1 MARHLKGLKTVFP
14 EEEKEHR
21 RRKRERIIIVIT
33 SVLVIAITFW
43 ETKILRTEIPFSTTQ
58 RVVLFALIN
67 INIILLLLLIF
78 LVVRNLSKLFLERKR
93 KILGS
98 KIRTKLVMG
107 FVTLSLIPTIV
118 LFVIAYEFMT
128 TGMDYW
134 FTIHLERSLEDSLD
148 VGKAYYQSSQRGTR
162 IYAQQISQ
170 DLAQPGAL
178 NPSNSPEV
186 QKLLQ
191 DKLQEYGLS
200 WVALYLPNMERRFQV
215 ARAEP
220 FLEFFNAP
228 SLAVIQKGFRPSGI
242 TDIQSTSEGD
252 FFIAG
257 VPVWDKT
264 QTKEAAATLVAV
276 SYFPK
281 SLMRKMDAISS
292 GLEGY
297 RQMQLLKNPIK
308 FTYLV
313 ILSIVSLLIIFS
325 ATWFGFYLAKGIT
338 IPIQRLAEGTF
349 RVAQGDYNFTIDLEA
364 KDEFGLLVQSFNQ
377 MTADLKEGQTE
388 LERINEELRKSY
400 EEINQRRRYME
411 TILANIGAGVIS
423 VDVVGRISIINTSAK
438 EMLNIKTE
446 KVLGRPYREV
456 LRQEHFALV
465 QDIVANLDGLKKG
478 TLERSLQIP
487 LRDRTLT
494 LLVKITML
502 RDEEGRYLGL
512 VIVFDDLTEI
522 ERIQKVS
529 AWREVARRL
538 AHEIKNP
545 LTPIKLSA
553 QRLRKR
559 YLDQL
564 PDGRDI
570 FDDCTQTII
579 NQVDELTRL
588 VNEFFVFARLP
599 AVTLSR
605 NDLNALI
612 PEVLVLYQESHK
624 HIRFS
629 FEPDTRTP
637 SFMLDREQI
646 KRVMIN
652 LFDNALAAIEGRG
665 EIAIKTGYDPLLKM
679 AHIEVAD
686 TGKGIP
692 PQDKDRLFEPYFS
705 TKKGGTG
712 LGLTIASSIISDHRG
727 HIRVR
732 NNEPQGTIFTIELPL
747 EV

>member
-1 MARHLKGLKTVFP
+1 MAPHLKGLKKVFP

-43 ETKILRTEIPFSTTQ
+43 ETKILRTELPFSTTQ

-98 KIRTKLVMG
+98 KIRTKLVLG

-170 DLAQPGAL
+170 DLTQPGAL
-178 NPSNSPEV
+178 SPANSLEV

-215 ARAEP
+215 ARPEA
-220 FLEFFNAP
+220 FLEFFDP
-228 SLAVIQKGFRPSGI
+228 PPLSFIQKGFRPSGI

-257 VPVWDKT
+257 VPVWDKS
-264 QTKEAAATLVAV
+264 QTKEAAASLVVV

-281 SLMRKMDAISS
+281 SLMRKMDAISG

-308 FTYLV
+308 FTYLI

-349 RVAQGDYNFTIDLEA
+349 RVAQGDYNFTIDLDA
-364 KDEFGLLVQSFNQ
+364 KDEFGLLVRSFNQ
-377 MTADLKEGQTE
+377 MTADLKDGQAE

-456 LRQEHFALV
+456 LRPEHFALV
-465 QDIVANLDGLKKG
+465 QDVVANLDGLKKG

-494 LLVKITML
+494 LLVKITLL

-522 ERIQKVS
+522 EKIQKVS

-553 QRLRKR
+553 QRLRKK

-564 PDGRDI
+564 PNGRDI

-605 NDLNALI
+605 NDLNTLI

-624 HIRFS
+624 HLRFS
-629 FEPDTRTP
+629 FEPDTQVP
-637 SFMLDREQI
+637 PFMLDREQI

-652 LFDNALAAIEGRG
+652 LFDNAVSAIEGRG
-665 EIAIKTGYDPLLKM
+665 EIGVKTGYDPLLKM
-679 AHIEVAD
+679 AQIEVSD

-705 TKKGGTG
+705 TKKEGTG

-727 HIRVR
+727 HIRVK

>member
-1 MARHLKGLKTVFP
+1 MAQHLKGLKTVFP

-33 SVLVIAITFW
+33 SVVVIAITFW

-58 RVVLFALIN
+58 RVILFALIN

-98 KIRTKLVMG
+98 KIRTKLVLG

-134 FTIHLERSLEDSLD
+134 FTIHLEKSLEDSLD

-162 IYAQQISQ
+162 MYAQQISQ
-170 DLAQPGAL
+170 DLAQTGAL
-178 NPSNSPEV
+178 SPDNSLEV

-215 ARAEP
+215 SRPEA
-220 FLEFFNAP
+220 FLEFFNPP
-228 SLAVIQKGFRPSGI
+228 SLSIIQKGFRPPGI
-242 TDIQSTSEGD
+242 TDIQSTPEGD

-257 VPVWDKT
+257 VPVWDKSL
-264 QTKEAAATLVAV
+264 TKEAVAALVVV

-297 RQMQLLKNPIK
+297 RQMQLLKNPVK
-308 FTYLV
+308 FTYLI

-349 RVAQGDYNFTIDLEA
+349 RVAQGDYNFSIDLDA
-364 KDEFGLLVQSFNQ
+364 KDEFGLLVKSFNQ
-377 MTADLKEGQTE
+377 MTADLKDGQTE

-456 LRQEHFALV
+456 LRPEHFALL
-465 QDIVANLDGLKKG
+465 QDVVANLDGLKKG
-478 TLERSLQIP
+478 TLERSLQVP

-522 ERIQKVS
+522 EKIQRVT

-553 QRLRKR
+553 QRLRKK

-564 PDGRDI
+564 PNGRDI

-579 NQVDELTRL
+579 NQVDALTRL

-605 NDLNALI
+605 NDLNTLI

-624 HIRFS
+624 HIRFC
-629 FEPDTRTP
+629 FEPDKQMP
-637 SFMLDREQI
+637 PFLMDGEQI

-652 LFDNALAAIEGRG
+652 LFDNAVSAIEGLG
-665 EIAIKTGYDPLLKM
+665 EIAVKTGYDPLLKM
-679 AHIEVAD
+679 ARIEVSD

-712 LGLTIASSIISDHRG
+712 LGLTIVSSIISDHRG

-732 NNEPQGTIFTIELPL
+732 NNEPQGTIFSIELPL

>member
-1 MARHLKGLKTVFP
+1 MVQTLKGLKPVLP
-14 EEEKEHR
+14 EEEKEQS
-21 RRKRERIIIVIT
+21 RRKRERIIMVIT
-33 SVLVIAITFW
+33 SVVVIAITFW
-43 ETKILRTEIPFSTTQ
+43 ETKVLRTDFPFSTTQ
-58 RVVLFALIN
+58 RVILFALVN
-67 INIILLLLLIF
+67 INVILLLLLIF
-78 LVVRNLSKLFLERKR
+78 LVVRNLFKLFLERKR

-98 KIRTKLVMG
+98 KIRTKLVLG

-118 LFVIAYEFMT
+118 LFVIAFQFMT

-148 VGKAYYQSSQRGTR
+148 VGKAYYRSSQRGNL

-170 DLAQPGAL
+170 DLGHPGTL
-178 NPSNSPEV
+178 SSSDPRVV
-186 QKLLQ
+186 QKFLQ
-191 DKLQEYGLS
+191 DKSQEYGLS
-200 WVALYLPNMERRFQV
+200 WAALYLPNMERRFQV
-215 ARAEP
+215 VRPEAFIR
-220 FLEFFNAP
+220 FFQEP
-228 SLAVIQKGFRPSGI
+228 SLSFIQKGFRPSGV

-257 VPVWDKT
+257 VPVWDKS
-264 QTKEAAATLVAV
+264 QTPEAVAVLVAV

-281 SLMRKMDAISS
+281 SLMKKMDAISS

-308 FTYLV
+308 FTYLI
-313 ILSIVSLLIIFS
+313 ILSIVTLLIIFS

-338 IPIQRLAEGTF
+338 IPIQKLAEGTF

-364 KDEFGLLVQSFNQ
+364 KDEFGVLVNSFNR
-377 MTADLKEGQTE
+377 MTADLKDGQSE
-388 LERINEELRKSY
+388 LERINEELRKSN

-423 VDVVGRISIINTSAK
+423 VDAVGRISIINTSAK

-456 LRQEHFALV
+456 LRPEHFTLV
-465 QDIVANLDGLKKG
+465 QDFVGNLDGLKKG

-494 LLVKITML
+494 LLVKITLL
-502 RDEEGRYLGL
+502 RDEEGRYLGM

-522 ERIQKVS
+522 EKIQKVS

-553 QRLRKR
+553 QRLRKK
-559 YLDQL
+559 YLDKL
-564 PDGRDI
+564 PDGREV
-570 FDDCTQTII
+570 FDDCTQIII

-599 AVTLSR
+599 AVTLTR
-605 NDLNALI
+605 NDLN
-612 PEVLVLYQESHK
+612 Y
-624 HIRFS
+624 
-629 FEPDTRTP
+629 PDSGSP
-637 SFMLDREQI
+637 GSLS
-646 KRVMIN
+646 
-652 LFDNALAAIEGRG
+652 
-665 EIAIKTGYDPLLKM
+665 
-679 AHIEVAD
+679 
-686 TGKGIP
+686 GK
-692 PQDKDRLFEPYFS
+692 S
-705 TKKGGTG
+705 
-712 LGLTIASSIISDHRG
+712 
-727 HIRVR
+727 
-732 NNEPQGTIFTIELPL
+732 
-747 EV
+747 

>member
-1 MARHLKGLKTVFP
+1 MAQHLKGLKTDFP

-21 RRKRERIIIVIT
+21 RRRRERIIIVIT
-33 SVLVIAITFW
+33 SVVVIAITFW

-58 RVVLFALIN
+58 RVILFALIN

-162 IYAQQISQ
+162 TYAQQISQ

-178 NPSNSPEV
+178 SPANSLEV

-215 ARAEP
+215 ARPEA

-228 SLAVIQKGFRPSGI
+228 SLSFIQKGFQPSGI
-242 TDIQSTSEGD
+242 TDIQSTPEGD

-257 VPVWDKT
+257 VPVWDKS
-264 QTKEAAATLVAV
+264 QSKAAAATLVVV

-281 SLMRKMDAISS
+281 TLMRKMDAISS

-308 FTYLV
+308 FTYLI
-313 ILSIVSLLIIFS
+313 ILSIVTLLIIFS

-349 RVAQGDYNFTIDLEA
+349 RVAQGDYNFTIDLDA
-364 KDEFGLLVQSFNQ
+364 KDEFGLLVRSFNQ

-456 LRQEHFALV
+456 LRPEHFALV
-465 QDIVANLDGLKKG
+465 QDVVANLDGLKKG
-478 TLERSLQIP
+478 TLERSLQVP

-502 RDEEGRYLGL
+502 RDEEGKYLGL

-522 ERIQKVS
+522 EKIQKVS

-553 QRLRKR
+553 QRLRKK

-564 PDGRDI
+564 PSGRDI

-599 AVTLSR
+599 AVTLSQ
-605 NDLNALI
+605 NDLNTLI

-629 FEPDTRTP
+629 FEPDSQVP

-652 LFDNALAAIEGRG
+652 LFDNAVAAIEGQG
-665 EIAIKTGYDPLLKM
+665 EISIKTGYDPLLKM
-679 AHIEVAD
+679 ALIEVSD

-705 TKKGGTG
+705 TKKEGTG

-732 NNEPQGTIFTIELPL
+732 NNEPRGTIFTIELPL